1 METAIQPVLRQR
13 LTDDLAQRI
22 RRLIQLRDYQ
32 PGDRLPSIVEMARH
46 FAVGGP
52 TVREALRKLETLG
65 AVVIRHGSG
74 VYVGRPS
81 DALVISNPIFEG
93 ALSKKLLVDL
103 IEARLPIEVQSAAL
117 AARHAGTRDLEAMA
131 ALLARAD
138 ASLDDAAVLNEVNL
152 AFHRQ
157 IAVASGNA
165 VLHQLLEVL
174 GSLFR
179 EEQRLILDIHG
190 SRRRDHAEHTAIH
203 EALVAHDEPLATER
217 MRRHLEGVRDLLLH
231 WDPAAT
237 PVVRRVG
244 ALGGTPT

>member
-1 METAIQPVLRQR
+1 MRTAVRPVLRQS
-13 LTDDLAQRI
+13 LPDDLARRI
-22 RRLIQLRDYQ
+22 RRLIRLRGDQ
-32 PGDRLPSIVEMARH
+32 PGDRLPSIAEMARH

-52 TVREALRKLETLG
+52 TIREALRKLETLG
-65 AVVIRHGSG
+65 VVDIRHGSG

-93 ALSKKLLVDL
+93 AVSKKLLVDL

-117 AARHAGTRDLEAMA
+117 AARHAGTRDLETMA

-138 ASLDDAAVLNEVNL
+138 ASLDDAGVLNEVNL

-165 VLHQLLEVL
+165 VLPQLLEVL
-174 GSLFR
+174 GSVFR

-217 MRRHLEGVRDLLLH
+217 MRRHLEGVRDVLRQ

-237 PVVRRVG
+237 PRLATAG
-244 ALGGTPT
+244 APPA